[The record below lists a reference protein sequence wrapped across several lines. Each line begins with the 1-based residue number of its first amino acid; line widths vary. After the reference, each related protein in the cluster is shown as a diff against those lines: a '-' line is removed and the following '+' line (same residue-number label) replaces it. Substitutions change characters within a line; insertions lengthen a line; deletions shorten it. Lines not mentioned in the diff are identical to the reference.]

1 MAEIS
6 AKVVMDLRGR
16 TGCGMMDC
24 KKALAACDGDLDK
37 AIDYLREKGLAKAAK
52 KQSRIAAEGVVG
64 AYICEKCGAGALV
77 EVNCETDFVANTPE
91 FKDMVQ
97 TIAKIIV
104 MENPAD
110 VEALLNCK
118 AGDAQTVNDM
128 ITEKVAKIGE
138 KITVRR
144 FARYEAGNGIVDS
157 YIHMGGKV
165 GVLVQAECEVTD
177 AVKEVLHDVALQIAA
192 ASPVAPEY
200 VTRDQVNPEHLHHET
215 EILAAQHA
223 ETLAP
228 MLDKLGIYRN
238 EALVRTA
245 YEICRWHHERWDG
258 RGYPDGLS
266 GDRIPIS
273 AQVVSMADVY
283 DALVSKRVYKAAYAP
298 DTAVQMILHG
308 DCGTFNPLL
317 LECLVEIQDVLKED
331 VTEVLP
337 N

>member
-24 KKALAACDGDLDK
+24 KKALAACDGDIEK

-97 TIAKIIV
+97 TIAKTIV
-104 MENPAD
+104 VDNPTD

-118 AGDAQTVNDM
+118 VAGSEQTVNEL

-144 FARYEAGNGIVDS
+144 FARYDKGIVDS

-165 GVLVQAECEVTD
+165 GVLVQAEGEVNDT
-177 AVKEVLHDVALQIAA
+177 VKEVLHDVALQIAA

-200 VTRDQVNPEHLHHET
+200 VTRDQVNPEHLQHET
-215 EILAAQHA
+215 EILAAQA
-223 ETLAP
+223 
-228 MLDKLGIYRN
+228 RN
-238 EALVRTA
+238 EGKPEKIIEKMVQGRINKF
-245 YEICRWHHERWDG
+245 YEEVCLLEQVFVKDG
-258 RGYPDGLS
+258 ETRVGKMIETKAPGTKIVAFTRYKMGDGLEKKVN
-266 GDRIPIS
+266 D
-273 AQVVSMADVY
+273 
-283 DALVSKRVYKAAYAP
+283 LAA
-298 DTAVQMILHG
+298 
-308 DCGTFNPLL
+308 
-317 LECLVEIQDVLKED
+317 
-331 VTEVLP
+331 EVAEQIGKK
-337 N
+337 